1 MNTTRKT
8 VPHPGESTE
17 HVDTFTLPAGVYCI
31 AVLEN
36 WQNLLRLK
44 VYKCYI
50 HKAQLFSIHATERY
64 TYIQKKIHTRV
75 FTAAL
80 LVITKT

>member
-1 MNTTRKT
+1 MCN
-8 VPHPGESTE
+8 
-17 HVDTFTLPAGVYCI
+17 TFTLLVGVYCT

-44 VYKCYI
+44 VHKCYI
-50 HKAQLFSIHATERY
+50 HKAPLFSIYATERY
-64 TYIQKKIHTRV
+64 SYIQKKIHTRV

-80 LVITKT
+80 LVIAKT